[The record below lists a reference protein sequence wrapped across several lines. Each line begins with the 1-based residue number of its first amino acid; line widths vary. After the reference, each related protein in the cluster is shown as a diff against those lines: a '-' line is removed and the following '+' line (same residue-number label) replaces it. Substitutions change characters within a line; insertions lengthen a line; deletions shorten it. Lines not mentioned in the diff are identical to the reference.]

1 MIHYPTPPFLQPAYS
16 SMAIRSEEF
25 PVSVL
30 MASTALS
37 LPIWPGM
44 LSDDVDYVS
53 ETIRLF
59 FR

>member
-1 MIHYPTPPFLQPAYS
+1 
-16 SMAIRSEEF
+16 MAIRSEEF

-53 ETIRLF
+53 ETIRSF